1 MDPRGRLSFI
11 ILPRSLWI
19 AFSRGVGWDY
29 SIWPEC
35 PAFEELKAFGKA
47 KRDIRPVRSSIGD
60 SPSEWNPNFV
70 EEGVDSILFSLFLSR
85 FEFLFPFALPRA
97 CSIHEMEYSL
107 NVWISLFIFWFEV
120 YFSVKV
126 DNQFF
131 RLFSMLNNHAQW
143 SSDVETKDREIARDT
158 DFICNGKTLKS
169 VVFGYL
175 KNKII

>member
-70 EEGVDSILFSLFLSR
+70 EEGVDSILFSLSLSR

-97 CSIHEMEYSL
+97 IHEMEYSL
-107 NVWISLFIFWFEV
+107 DVWISLFIFWFEV

-169 VVFGYL
+169 IVFGYL

>member
-70 EEGVDSILFSLFLSR
+70 EEGVDSILFSLSLSFR
-85 FEFLFPFALPRA
+85 IFVPFRASSSVFDPRNGIF
-97 CSIHEMEYSL
+97 S
-107 NVWISLFIFWFEV
+107 VWISLFIFWFEV

-126 DNQFF
+126 DDQFF